1 MNRQTNI
8 SDFTARI
15 TGNYAHQLS
24 REPFCGIFEDFRNL
38 CIRAAIKDGEAQYN
52 ITCYSRG
59 SYRWFLH
66 KDKDIRIMISPDYWC
81 TAVLAAISVIMFEDL
96 NIVFVTEESG
106 LDHFSWAESCNVS
119 AGLALMQNKPFNRFF
134 IIDGRDLGQYEK
146 TQIRQ
151 FLSEENNL
159 RFLIIDTPENER
171 QWEGHRI
178 VFEHTVLQPDECP
191 FTSFLLSALEDSKVR
206 ESLRKNEWQELS
218 KYFIKT
224 GRLDVVEKFVSILG
238 YPGKPGPIMPGST
251 SLLKTA
257 INLQDTS
264 MDEIVTFLLKCGDT
278 YRAESYIEDDL
289 FGLAELPSDD
299 TMDIESFN
307 KICWLLENGYKAE
320 IKELFYIAVSFLRYT
335 RTCKES
341 GQYFNQREL
350 PTAERKFCSEFRRL
364 SAFFPEEVF
373 SFRDDEGKT
382 LLMYASEILYGRYFL
397 PELYKTI
404 LEFTKEPWLVDDD
417 GNNALYY
424 LSTYGAGEEVFE
436 LFGNSDVQVDNINR
450 NGSFCT
456 THFYR
461 EFQKRI
467 EGIVD
472 YDLHEYIP
480 AVVDALCF
488 AEGYRREVFKD
499 IFKKLL
505 KDCDALQKAV
515 FIKDGSNVLMHLIS
529 YRYDPELF
537 DDILKA
543 GIGINATDWAGD
555 TALMYA
561 IRAYWDNWD
570 NNKKLSFL
578 INHGVNGAIQNKIG
592 ETAIH
597 LAARSFRVDEEA
609 WNIIGNIKD
618 KKAFLLTDNYGFTP
632 VMTAFKY
639 MNMTAIRFLVKNGY
653 VQDSDLEYIRKQIDR
668 VNTASMRAELDGLYC
683 RIIAN
688 GVKMNNNSC
697 CCRDAERFI

>member
-1 MNRQTNI
+1 MNRRTNI

-15 TGNYAHQLS
+15 TGDYAHQLS
-24 REPFCGIFEDFRNL
+24 CEPFCGIYDDFRNS
-38 CIRAAIKDGEAQYN
+38 CIHAALKDGDTQYS

-59 SYRWFLH
+59 IYRWFLF
-66 KDKDIRIMISPDYWC
+66 KAKKQKIMISPDYWC
-81 TAVLAAISVIMFEDL
+81 AAVLAATSVMMFEDL

-106 LDHFSWAESCNVS
+106 LDYFSWAERCSVS
-119 AGLALMQNKPFNRFF
+119 DGLSLIQNEPVNRFF
-134 IIDGRDLGQYEK
+134 IIDGKALGQYEK
-146 TQIRQ
+146 TLIRQ
-151 FLSEENNL
+151 YLEEENNL
-159 RFLIIDTPENER
+159 RFLLIDTPENEQ
-171 QWEGHRI
+171 QWGTDWMDRI
-178 VFEHTVLQPDECP
+178 VIEHTSLQSNEDC
-191 FTSFLLSALEDSKVR
+191 FSSFLLSALEDSKVR

-218 KYFIKT
+218 RYFIKT
-224 GRLDVVEKFVSILG
+224 GRLDVVERFVSLLG
-238 YPGKPGPIMPGST
+238 YPGKTGPIMPGSA
-251 SLLKTA
+251 SLLKIAT
-257 INLQDTS
+257 NLQDTS
-264 MDEIVTFLLKCGDT
+264 MNEIITFLLKCGDT

-299 TMDIESFN
+299 TMDIESLN

-320 IKELFYIAVSFLRYT
+320 IKELFYIAVSFLKYT

-341 GQYFNQREL
+341 GQYFNQKEL
-350 PTAERKFCSEFRRL
+350 QNAEKKFCSEFRRL
-364 SAFFPEEVF
+364 SSFFPEEVF

-397 PELYKTI
+397 PELYKMI

-417 GNNALYY
+417 GNNVLYY
-424 LSTYGAGEEVFE
+424 LSIYGAGENVFE
-436 LFGNSDVQVDNINR
+436 LFRNSDVQVDNINR

-456 THFYR
+456 AHFFR
-461 EFQKRI
+461 EFQKPI

-488 AEGYRREVFKD
+488 ADGYRREVFKD
-499 IFKKLL
+499 ILKKLL

-578 INHGVNGAIQNKIG
+578 ISHGVNGAIQNKIG

-597 LAARSFRVDEEA
+597 IAARSFRINEEG
-609 WNIIGNIKD
+609 WNIIGTIKD
-618 KKAFLLTDNYGFTP
+618 KKAFLLLDNYGFTP
-632 VMTAFKY
+632 VKTAFKY
-639 MNMTAIRFLVKNGY
+639 MNMSAIRFLVNNGY
-653 VQDSDLEYIRKQIDR
+653 VQDSDLEYIRKQIGR
-668 VNTASMRAELDGLYC
+668 VNTKSIREELENLYSSTVK
-683 RIIAN
+683 N
-688 GVKMNNNSC
+688 GGRK
-697 CCRDAERFI
+697 